1 MRTSTIKIILF
12 LLFIGLA
19 RAALSFDTLIEEKA
33 CNEIGFTKRN
43 PDFGECVLELI
54 QRRKVASSKNI
65 SNPTQLTNYKS
76 SPARQD
82 GGVWNLRQIAGT
94 NNPAT
99 YLLRPD
105 QTVYETIK
113 INDARLVVNVADSI
127 GNSANI
133 RPTLFLKESSEINAG
148 ATFDKDGKPIII
160 INKPMMDLIKNDPDM
175 AAALLGH
182 ETAHL
187 YLHHPGATAT
197 TDTVGSILGL
207 LAGVALEVVAQRK
220 LGVTNLGIQGGDLIG
235 TAFSTSF
242 TRDQERDADRQGMI
256 WAKQNGYDPMGA
268 VRLFQV
274 LENKNGNNLIPFFQS
289 HPNPSER
296 IENARQRAMSL

>member
-113 INDARLVVNVADSI
+113 INDARLVVNVADRI

-296 IENARQRAMSL
+296 IENARQMAMSL

>member
-113 INDARLVVNVADSI
+113 INDARLVVNVADRI

-242 TRDQERDADRQGMI
+242 TRDQERDADRQGII

-296 IENARQRAMSL
+296 IENARQMAMSL

>member
-220 LGVTNLGIQGGDLIG
+220 LGVTNLGIQGVDLIG
-235 TAFSTSF
+235 PPINKTF

-274 LENKNGNNLIPFFQS
+274 LENKNGNNLI
-289 HPNPSER
+289 
-296 IENARQRAMSL
+296 IY